1 LRKDYPLTG
10 IHLPEPHW
18 GGQVLLDESLPTG
31 MGRQTLRTTD
41 RTAVPRSDNL
51 APDTPEDG
59 TPGASNDT
67 PANDDAR

>member
-1 LRKDYPLTG
+1 M
-10 IHLPEPHW
+10 
-18 GGQVLLDESLPTG
+18 LLDESLPTG

-51 APDTPEDG
+51 TPDTPEEEH
-59 TPGASNDT
+59 GASNDT